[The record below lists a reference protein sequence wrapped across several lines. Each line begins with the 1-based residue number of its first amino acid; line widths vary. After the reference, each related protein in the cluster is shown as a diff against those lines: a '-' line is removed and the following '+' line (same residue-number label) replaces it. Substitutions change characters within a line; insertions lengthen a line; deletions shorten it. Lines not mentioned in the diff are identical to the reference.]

1 MEKARGIIEPLFLM
15 NHMNDKTIKFYDGVN
30 SPLKK
35 YDQYTVNDIVQG
47 ITQEGIE
54 KKEP

>member
-30 SPLKK
+30 IPLKK

>member
-1 MEKARGIIEPLFLM
+1 MEKARGMYEPLFLM
-15 NHMNDKTIKFYDGVN
+15 NHMNDKTMMFDDGIN

-35 YDQYTVNDIVQG
+35 YDQYTVNDLVQG

-54 KKEP
+54 QKEP

>member
-1 MEKARGIIEPLFLM
+1 MAKARGMFEPLFLM
-15 NHMNDKTIKFYDGVN
+15 NHMNDKTIMFYKGVN

-35 YDQYTVNDIVQG
+35 YDQYTVEDLVQG

-54 KKEP
+54 QKEP